1 MPLPGTLLEPSLT
14 EVDFVKSSLLSSIRP
29 DGRSFLESRPLS
41 VAFSSELGWVEV
53 KLGQTRV
60 LATTYASL
68 VAPRSD
74 RPYEGILELRAE
86 VQPMAGVQFE
96 RNRTGEEEV
105 LFERALDKAVRRS
118 ECLDREGLCVV
129 AGQKVWSVV
138 VTVHLLSAQ
147 GSALDAA
154 VLASILS
161 LRHFRRPDVSIESD
175 TGAGSTTSA
184 SRKAASTT
192 KPRVIVH
199 DVSERVP
206 IPLALHHHPL
216 AVSFA
221 IFDKAHM
228 ASAVVSGVGGKTSTA
243 ATTAPQEGGD
253 ELENIIILVDPTP
266 LETTLCTSKMYVV
279 ANVQGEICVLDKA
292 GGRPL
297 GEGVLQRVTEI
308 ARRRVKEL
316 AAVMEAELQR
326 DARDR
331 VLEVR

>member
-1 MPLPGTLLEPSLT
+1 MSGSGGALRRCRPKSKDSLVSSALCVSHADAMLLFPGVVRGGDCPPPQCARIGS
-14 EVDFVKSSLLSSIRP
+14 R
-29 DGRSFLESRPLS
+29 RSRARQHPLS
-41 VAFSSELGWVEV
+41 PALS
-53 KLGQTRV
+53 K
-60 LATTYASL
+60 
-68 VAPRSD
+68 
-74 RPYEGILELRAE
+74 
-86 VQPMAGVQFE
+86 AG
-96 RNRTGEEEV
+96 R
-105 LFERALDKAVRRS
+105 
-118 ECLDREGLCVV
+118 LDR
-129 AGQKVWSVV
+129 
-138 VTVHLLSAQ
+138 
-147 GSALDAA
+147 
-154 VLASILS
+154 I
-161 LRHFRRPDVSIESD
+161 RHWYRVGYF
-175 TGAGSTTSA
+175 A

-253 ELENIIILVDPTP
+253 ELEDIIILVDPTP